1 MATNVGKSHAM
12 GFNSILG
19 STITGL
25 LLIVSI
31 ATTVNGFTGAIA
43 VVITT
48 LMFAGFVSTIFL
60 SHTVRD
66 WLNTHSLAE
75 RFGHHHQTKSEE
87 LTKAD

>member
-31 ATTVNGFTGAIA
+31 ATTVNGLTGAIA

-48 LMFAGFVSTIFL
+48 LMFAGFVLTIFL

-66 WLNTHSLAE
+66 WLNSHSLAE
-75 RFGHHHQTKSEE
+75 RFSHHKTQSEE

>member
-31 ATTVNGFTGAIA
+31 ATTVNGLTGAIA

-48 LMFAGFVSTIFL
+48 LMFSGFVSTIFL

-66 WLNTHSLAE
+66 WLNSHSLAE
-75 RFGHHHQTKSEE
+75 RFSHHKTQSEE